1 MTMWLTSRRPLG
13 IFLVLRNGERILQP
27 PKMTESKNNI
37 EFKLDAAVKA
47 KRNLATLKRPV
58 LRDFQMS
65 LPRTR
70 IRA

>member
-1 MTMWLTSRRPLG
+1 
-13 IFLVLRNGERILQP
+13 
-27 PKMTESKNNI
+27 MTESKNNI